1 MECRCT
7 PLQIQR
13 YLGRVSGPLLDRMIF
28 PSGIIATIIIYLTD
42 VLGSKTMGT
51 TNPLLVLNI
60 K

>member
-1 MECRCT
+1 
-7 PLQIQR
+7 
-13 YLGRVSGPLLDRMIF
+13 MIF